1 MSTAFTRYRPSHES
15 LLLGA
20 VVLNAELFALLAF
33 LAVKGLS
40 HGYGFR
46 YLLYPFIWINVGLYA
61 VWKTNPVRTN
71 ERDRWVALA
80 IAIGYF
86 VLVAYFGGLFGRTG
100 ALPGSLANGFRI
112 SWLPPGWGPA
122 LLYHNSVFRVEIL
135 PFKLIGYL
143 SLAYLVYA
151 TVLDA
156 AGSAIS
162 GLLGLFSCVSC
173 SWPIVASLITG
184 VAGAGSGLAATV
196 SSGSYD
202 ISTVVFVVTVLLLY
216 WRPTIRWGR
225 ERNS

>member
-1 MSTAFTRYRPSHES
+1 MSTQFARYRPNRES
-15 LLLGA
+15 LLWGA
-20 VVLNAELFALLAF
+20 VILNTELFVLLAF
-33 LAVKGLS
+33 IATKGIS
-40 HGYGFR
+40 HAYGLR
-46 YLLYPFIWINVGLYA
+46 YLLYPFVWINVSLFA
-61 VWKTNPVRTN
+61 VWKTNPIGTN
-71 ERDRWVALA
+71 ERNRRVALA

-86 VLVAYFGGLFGRTG
+86 VLVAYFGGLFGRSG
-100 ALPGSLANGFRI
+100 NLPGTLANGFRI
-112 SWLPPGWGPA
+112 AWLPPGWGPA
-122 LLYHNSVFRVEIL
+122 LLYHNNVFRIEIL

-216 WRPTIRWGR
+216 WRPTIGWGR
-225 ERNS
+225 RQNS